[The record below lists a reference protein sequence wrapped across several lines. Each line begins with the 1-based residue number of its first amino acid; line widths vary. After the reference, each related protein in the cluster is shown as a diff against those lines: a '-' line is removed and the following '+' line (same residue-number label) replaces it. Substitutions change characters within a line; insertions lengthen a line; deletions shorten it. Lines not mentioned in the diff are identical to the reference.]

1 MKRDVLVY
9 LRGTQ
14 FMVDTP
20 EEEESQPIELVVPG
34 TYTVQN
40 DVELIEYDEVFEG
53 FENYPAKNRVELRD
67 GSLEVHKT
75 GAAEVDMVFVPG
87 KRNVSYYTTPYGTIE
102 MGISTMAVDTQRDD
116 DNINIRAEYALAMNS
131 ELVADCVLDMRV
143 EMK

>member
-9 LRGTQ
+9 IRGTQ
-14 FMVDTP
+14 FMIDAP
-20 EEEESQPIELVVPG
+20 EDEKQEPIELVIPG
-34 TYTVQN
+34 TYTIKD

-53 FENYPAKNRVELRD
+53 FENLPAKNRVEIRD
-67 GSLEVHKT
+67 GSIEVHKT

-87 KRNVSYYTTPYGTIE
+87 KRNLSYYTTPFGTIE
-102 MGISTMAVDTQRDD
+102 MGISTMAVNTRRDD

-143 EMK
+143 ELK

>member
-14 FMVDTP
+14 FMVDAP
-20 EEEESQPIELVVPG
+20 EEEEAQPIELVVPG

-40 DVELIEYDEVFEG
+40 DVELIEYDEIFEG

-67 GSLEVHKT
+67 GSIEVHKT

-87 KRNVSYYTTPYGTIE
+87 KRNVSYYTTPFGTIE
-102 MGISTMAVDTQRDD
+102 MGISTD

>member
-1 MKRDVLVY
+1 MNLWYRAHIPC
-9 LRGTQ
+9 R
-14 FMVDTP
+14 
-20 EEEESQPIELVVPG
+20 
-34 TYTVQN
+34 
-40 DVELIEYDEVFEG
+40 
-53 FENYPAKNRVELRD
+53 NYPAKNRVELRD
-67 GSLEVHKT
+67 GSIEVHKT

-87 KRNVSYYTTPYGTIE
+87 KRNVSYYTTPFGTIE